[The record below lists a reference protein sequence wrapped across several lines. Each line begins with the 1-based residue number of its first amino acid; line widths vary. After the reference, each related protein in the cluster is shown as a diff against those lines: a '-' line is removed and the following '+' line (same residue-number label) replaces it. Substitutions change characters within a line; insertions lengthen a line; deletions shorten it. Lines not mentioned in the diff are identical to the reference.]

1 MDLEKAILIGLDK
14 PSDKNFQE
22 SMLELSN
29 LALACDV
36 EVLHIITQKRNKP
49 TANFYV
55 GEGKVQEIKEAV
67 DIFDADLIIFNDEL
81 SPSHIKN
88 LEKALDIKVID
99 RTVLIL
105 DIFAKRA
112 KTKEAMLQVEL
123 AQAKYY
129 LPRIVGMYKHLSK
142 QKSGTGSKGPGEQ
155 QLELDRRLLRNKITH
170 LKKELNQIV
179 KTRRI
184 QREKRKK
191 NDVFTVALTGYT
203 NSGKSTLMNAI
214 ITTASNHND
223 YYAFNKNMLFATLE
237 TKTKKIHLDNNHDFL
252 LTDTVGFIDRL
263 PHHLIEAFKSTLE
276 EILEASIILHV
287 IDVSNKNY
295 ENQILI
301 VEQVLESIGVKNIP
315 IIYVYN
321 KVDLLKEI
329 PLSTKDNSVFI
340 SAKDD
345 YHINQLLEMI
355 DYELYKTI
363 NNVKMLIPFTDT
375 NVYSDLKNNANIL
388 STEYLNN
395 GIYIEVEINKK
406 YLNKYIEYVEII
418 KEK

>member
-1 MDLEKAILIGLDK
+1 
-14 PSDKNFQE
+14 
-22 SMLELSN
+22 
-29 LALACDV
+29 
-36 EVLHIITQKRNKP
+36 
-49 TANFYV
+49 
-55 GEGKVQEIKEAV
+55 
-67 DIFDADLIIFNDEL
+67 
-81 SPSHIKN
+81 
-88 LEKALDIKVID
+88 
-99 RTVLIL
+99 
-105 DIFAKRA
+105 
-112 KTKEAMLQVEL
+112 
-123 AQAKYY
+123 
-129 LPRIVGMYKHLSK
+129 
-142 QKSGTGSKGPGEQ
+142 
-155 QLELDRRLLRNKITH
+155 
-170 LKKELNQIV
+170 
-179 KTRRI
+179 
-184 QREKRKK
+184 
-191 NDVFTVALTGYT
+191 
-203 NSGKSTLMNAI
+203 MNAI

-355 DYELYKTI
+355 DYELFKTI

-375 NVYSDLKNNANIL
+375 NVYSDLKITLIFSLQNI
-388 STEYLNN
+388 
-395 GIYIEVEINKK
+395 
-406 YLNKYIEYVEII
+406 
-418 KEK
+418 